1 MPASARGRARRQA
14 LAKLGLDGAVRS
26 LTRPKGEKFVGP
38 APHDDKGRALAP
50 GDAWGHDHLWWLD
63 RMVRTSRPLVERM
76 TLVWH
81 DWFATSLA
89 GVGSQK
95 LMLNQNKLLR
105 RLALGSFDT
114 MLHEV
119 TKDPAMLLWLS
130 GTENTKCVA
139 ERELRARADG
149 ALHARRRPRLHASAT
164 CASRRAR

>member
-1 MPASARGRARRQA
+1 MGLPSIEAPSDASRPSVCSGVPASGRGRGEAEA

-38 APHDDKGRALAP
+38 APRDDKGRGLAP

-89 GVGSQK
+89 GVGS
-95 LMLNQNKLLR
+95 R
-105 RLALGSFDT
+105 S
-114 MLHEV
+114 
-119 TKDPAMLLWLS
+119 
-130 GTENTKCVA
+130 
-139 ERELRARADG
+139 
-149 ALHARRRPRLHASAT
+149 
-164 CASRRAR
+164 